1 MIAANILIGIG
12 VIAAAAGLVGV
23 VWCIRLAR
31 RVQGGKVPADQLQ
44 AAFAKL
50 AAVNMAS
57 IGGAM
62 IGLAMLLVGFLI
74 R

>member
-1 MIAANILIGIG
+1 MTAAIILIGLG
-12 VIAAAAGLVGV
+12 LALAVLGLAGI

-31 RVQGGKVPADQLQ
+31 RVQTGKVPEDQLRS
-44 AAFAKL
+44 AFIRL
-50 AAVNMAS
+50 STVNMAS